1 MDEKDKKKSP
11 GGNSENG
18 QAAHPEEALEEHKK
32 KKKKEDVEGLKAALA
47 DKEKELDEKGT
58 SIQELKER
66 LLYQQADFENF
77 KRHASPDDYL
87 RHQGVTDKSIWQM
100 GEEVFSW
107 LQGQELKSPGDL
119 APLVLN
125 TTRMAEKNWGGLLR
139 NFEEQTQQG
148 FIRRGMKPV
157 RLSDAD
163 IKYFQELSQKLREEL
178 AGKLYPRELLDEIL
192 RLKNE
197 FNEKTLQEIY

>member
-77 KRHASPDDYL
+77 KKLKVKEKADLLRYGNETLVKELLPVIDNLERAIEHATNTEGSTTIIEGVEL
-87 RHQGVTDKSIWQM
+87 TLSGFLKALEKFGVTRVEALQTTFDPNLHEAVLA
-100 GEEVFSW
+100 EETNDA
-107 LQGQELKSPGDL
+107 EPGTVVKEFQKGYVMDG
-119 APLVLN
+119 
-125 TTRMAEKNWGGLLR
+125 RLLR
-139 NFEEQTQQG
+139 PSMVSVAKKPEE
-148 FIRRGMKPV
+148 
-157 RLSDAD
+157 
-163 IKYFQELSQKLREEL
+163 
-178 AGKLYPRELLDEIL
+178 
-192 RLKNE
+192 
-197 FNEKTLQEIY
+197 

>member
-47 DKEKELDEKGT
+47 DKEKELGEKET

-77 KRHASPDDYL
+77 KKLKVKEKVDLLRYGNETLVKELLPVIDNLERAIEHATNTEGSTTIIEGVEL
-87 RHQGVTDKSIWQM
+87 TLSGFLKALEKFGVTRVEALQTTFDPNLHEAVLA
-100 GEEVFSW
+100 EETNDA
-107 LQGQELKSPGDL
+107 EPGTVVKEFQKGYVMDG
-119 APLVLN
+119 
-125 TTRMAEKNWGGLLR
+125 RLLR
-139 NFEEQTQQG
+139 PSMVSVAKKPEE
-148 FIRRGMKPV
+148 
-157 RLSDAD
+157 
-163 IKYFQELSQKLREEL
+163 
-178 AGKLYPRELLDEIL
+178 
-192 RLKNE
+192 
-197 FNEKTLQEIY
+197 

>member
-77 KRHASPDDYL
+77 KKLKVKEKVDLLRYGNETLVKELLPVIDNLERAIEHATNTEGSTTIVEGVEL
-87 RHQGVTDKSIWQM
+87 TLSGFLKALEKFGVTRVEALQTTFDPNLHEAVLA
-100 GEEVFSW
+100 EETNDA
-107 LQGQELKSPGDL
+107 EPGTVVKEFQKGYVMDG
-119 APLVLN
+119 
-125 TTRMAEKNWGGLLR
+125 RLLR
-139 NFEEQTQQG
+139 PSMVSVAKKPEE
-148 FIRRGMKPV
+148 
-157 RLSDAD
+157 
-163 IKYFQELSQKLREEL
+163 
-178 AGKLYPRELLDEIL
+178 
-192 RLKNE
+192 
-197 FNEKTLQEIY
+197 

>member
-77 KRHASPDDYL
+77 KKLKVKEKVDLLRYGNETLVKELLPVIDNLERAIEHATNTEGSTTIIEGVEL
-87 RHQGVTDKSIWQM
+87 TLSGFLKALEKFGVTRVEALQTTFDPNLHEAVLA
-100 GEEVFSW
+100 EETNDA
-107 LQGQELKSPGDL
+107 EPGTVVKEFQKGYVMDG
-119 APLVLN
+119 
-125 TTRMAEKNWGGLLR
+125 RLLR
-139 NFEEQTQQG
+139 PSMVSVAKKPEE
-148 FIRRGMKPV
+148 
-157 RLSDAD
+157 
-163 IKYFQELSQKLREEL
+163 
-178 AGKLYPRELLDEIL
+178 
-192 RLKNE
+192 
-197 FNEKTLQEIY
+197 